1 MLEPLWF
8 RDEEV
13 VPENMVDMVI
23 DCVSN
28 EDVSDHE
35 DKDFPLQDLDSF
47 SNQIESETS
56 GDSETEYSSSCVKS
70 GDQNLCLA

>member
-35 DKDFPLQDLDSF
+35 DEDFPLQDLDSF

-56 GDSETEYSSSCVKS
+56 GDSETE
-70 GDQNLCLA
+70 